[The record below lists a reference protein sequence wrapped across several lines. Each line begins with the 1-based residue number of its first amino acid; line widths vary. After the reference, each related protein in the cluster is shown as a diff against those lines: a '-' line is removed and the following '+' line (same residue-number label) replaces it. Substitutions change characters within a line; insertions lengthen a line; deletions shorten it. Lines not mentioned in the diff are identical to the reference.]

1 MKNNKLLP
9 QNLLM
14 IEYYDITIE
23 IGNDPYVKFFRA
35 HMVILQYRSTYLQ
48 KILTTNKRKN
58 DGTLVH
64 IKLPNISPEV
74 RLAQN
79 PELPSD
85 PANFSKEDF
94 DNLRNNLQNC
104 IPHIRFYNLSSNE
117 FSNEVLPYNKILPEE
132 LYEELLE
139 YFLYSNNQSIKQ
151 SIPRMATK
159 KNNIVS
165 KIITTQHTELNIN
178 LETDR
183 LKIMDVSN

>member
-64 IKLPNISPEV
+64 IKLPNISPE
-74 RLAQN
+74 
-79 PELPSD
+79 SD
-85 PANFSKEDF
+85 ILQMDEIQEDF

>member
-1 MKNNKLLP
+1 
-9 QNLLM
+9 
-14 IEYYDITIE
+14 
-23 IGNDPYVKFFRA
+23 
-35 HMVILQYRSTYLQ
+35 MVILHYRSTYLQ

-58 DGTLVH
+58 YGTLVH
-64 IKLPNISPEV
+64 IKLPIISPDIILRYIYGGSISLDEHV
-74 RLAQN
+74 WNHVLKWGLAQN

-151 SIPRMATK
+151 SKPRMTTK
-159 KNNIVS
+159 KNNIDS

-178 LETDR
+178 LEMDR
-183 LKIMDVSN
+183 